1 MTENAFFAAFFF
13 SCTAAILIFAF
24 KYASRVAQ
32 ARARL
37 AQDGAYQELAKSL
50 AASQAETAAAL
61 VALSASLA
69 QIQLRL
75 GGLEKIL
82 KEVE

>member
-13 SCTAAILIFAF
+13 SCTAAVLIFAF
-24 KYASRVAQ
+24 KYASSVAQ

-37 AQDGAYQELAKSL
+37 AQDSAYQELAKSM
-50 AASQAETAAAL
+50 AAAQVETATSLA
-61 VALSASLA
+61 ALSASVA
-69 QIQLRL
+69 QIQARL
-75 GGLEKIL
+75 SSLETIL